1 MKSKQFNYKNVL
13 KVMFKILLLIVSI
26 LTLTL
31 FINSCSM
38 IKKGSKV
45 SEENLINYFITEDN
59 NYSVKFRENKTGIFT
74 DFKKNNLIR
83 FDWKY
88 DSGTALCSYYEN
100 QNEEKIKELVFNF
113 IDQKILYLRNY
124 NLILVL
130 YE

>member
-13 KVMFKILLLIVSI
+13 KVMFKILLLIISI
-26 LTLTL
+26 LILTL

-59 NYSVKFRENKTGIFT
+59 NYSVKFRENKTDIFT
-74 DFKKNNLIR
+74 DFNKNNLIR

-100 QNEEKIKELVFNF
+100 QNEEKIKALVFNF
-113 IDQKILYLRNY
+113 INQKVLYLRNY

>member
-13 KVMFKILLLIVSI
+13 KVMLKILLLIVSI
-26 LTLTL
+26 LTLNL

-74 DFKKNNLIR
+74 DFNKNNLIR

-124 NLILVL
+124 NLILVQ

>member
-13 KVMFKILLLIVSI
+13 KVMFKILLLIISI
-26 LTLTL
+26 LILTL
-31 FINSCSM
+31 FINSFSM

-124 NLILVL
+124 NLILVQ

>member
-13 KVMFKILLLIVSI
+13 KVMLKILLLIVSI

-74 DFKKNNLIR
+74 DFNKNNLIR

-100 QNEEKIKELVFNF
+100 QNDNKIKELVFNF
-113 IDQKILYLRNY
+113 IDQKVLYLRNY

>member
-26 LTLTL
+26 LILTL

-74 DFKKNNLIR
+74 DFNKNNLIR

>member
-59 NYSVKFRENKTGIFT
+59 NYSVEFRENKTGIFT
-74 DFKKNNLIR
+74 DFNKNNLIR

>member
-74 DFKKNNLIR
+74 DFNKNNLIR

-100 QNEEKIKELVFNF
+100 QNEEKIKALVFNF
-113 IDQKILYLRNY
+113 INQKVLYLRNY

>member
-13 KVMFKILLLIVSI
+13 KVMFKILLLIISI
-26 LTLTL
+26 LILTL

-74 DFKKNNLIR
+74 DFNKNNLIR

-100 QNEEKIKELVFNF
+100 QNDNKIKELVFNF
-113 IDQKILYLRNY
+113 IDQKVLYLRNY
-124 NLILVL
+124 NLILVQ

>member
-1 MKSKQFNYKNVL
+1 MKSKQFNYKNAL

>member
-13 KVMFKILLLIVSI
+13 KVMFKILLLIISI
-26 LTLTL
+26 LILTL

-74 DFKKNNLIR
+74 DFNKNNLIR

-100 QNEEKIKELVFNF
+100 QNEKKIKELVFNF

>member
-1 MKSKQFNYKNVL
+1 MKSKQFNYKNAL

-88 DSGTALCSYYEN
+88 NSGTALCSYYKN
-100 QNEEKIKELVFNF
+100 QNDNKIKELVFNF

-124 NLILVL
+124 NLILVQ

>member
-26 LTLTL
+26 LILTL

-45 SEENLINYFITEDN
+45 SEEILINYFITEDN

-74 DFKKNNLIR
+74 DFNKNNLIR

-124 NLILVL
+124 NLILVQ

>member
-74 DFKKNNLIR
+74 DFNKNNLIR

-124 NLILVL
+124 NLILVQ

>member
-1 MKSKQFNYKNVL
+1 
-13 KVMFKILLLIVSI
+13 
-26 LTLTL
+26 
-31 FINSCSM
+31 M

-74 DFKKNNLIR
+74 DFNKNNLIR

-88 DSGTALCSYYEN
+88 DSGTALCSYYKN

>member
-13 KVMFKILLLIVSI
+13 KVMLKILLLIVSI

-74 DFKKNNLIR
+74 DFNKNNLIR

-124 NLILVL
+124 NLILVQ

>member
-1 MKSKQFNYKNVL
+1 
-13 KVMFKILLLIVSI
+13 
-26 LTLTL
+26 
-31 FINSCSM
+31 M

-100 QNEEKIKELVFNF
+100 QNDNKIKELVFNF

-124 NLILVL
+124 NLILVQ

>member
-74 DFKKNNLIR
+74 DFNKNNLIR

-100 QNEEKIKELVFNF
+100 QNNNKIKELVFNF
-113 IDQKILYLRNY
+113 IDQKVLYLRNY

>member
-13 KVMFKILLLIVSI
+13 EVMFKILLLIVSI

-74 DFKKNNLIR
+74 DFNKNNLIR

-100 QNEEKIKELVFNF
+100 QNDNKIKELVFNF
-113 IDQKILYLRNY
+113 IDQKVLYLRNY

>member
-13 KVMFKILLLIVSI
+13 KVMLKILLLIVSI

-74 DFKKNNLIR
+74 DFNKNNLIR

-100 QNEEKIKELVFNF
+100 QNDNKIKELVFNF
-113 IDQKILYLRNY
+113 IDQKVLYLRNY
-124 NLILVL
+124 NLILVQ

>member
-13 KVMFKILLLIVSI
+13 KVMFKILLLIISI
-26 LTLTL
+26 LILTL

-74 DFKKNNLIR
+74 DFNKNNLIR

-88 DSGTALCSYYEN
+88 DSGTALCSYFEN
-100 QNEEKIKELVFNF
+100 QNDNKIKELVFNF

-124 NLILVL
+124 NLILVQ

>member
-1 MKSKQFNYKNVL
+1 
-13 KVMFKILLLIVSI
+13 
-26 LTLTL
+26 
-31 FINSCSM
+31 M

-74 DFKKNNLIR
+74 DFNKNNLIR

-124 NLILVL
+124 NLILVQ

>member
-26 LTLTL
+26 LTLNL

-74 DFKKNNLIR
+74 DFNKNNLIR

-124 NLILVL
+124 NLILVQ